1 MRLIVKKYEA
11 ILFAAVTIAA
21 LLTVSDVRRTEGVSG
36 YSDVGIQSSDSAR
49 PAGLVALTFDD
60 GPHSEY
66 TASLVGILKKY
77 GVEATFYL
85 VGKQIE
91 KYPELARG
99 LAESGFEIG
108 GHTYSH
114 DNLISLDDSRV
125 IYELE
130 KTRLLLKS
138 HASVEA
144 YTFRPPGGRYDD
156 RVRRIAEGMGY
167 KMVLWDVIPK
177 DHEDLSSD
185 TIALRVIQGV
195 KANRGGIVLLH
206 SGRMPTMEALNI
218 VIPAL
223 RSEGFEFAT
232 ISRYLSIHNQ
242 EKPGYNQEKRAIIK
256 KNGL

>member
-11 ILFAAVTIAA
+11 ILFAAVVIAA
-21 LLTVSDVRRTEGVSG
+21 VLTVSDVRRTEGVSG
-36 YSDVGIQSSDSAR
+36 YSDVGLQPSDSAR
-49 PAGLVALTFDD
+49 PFGGMVALTFDD
-60 GPHSEY
+60 GPHLGY
-66 TASLVGILKKY
+66 TASLVGALKKY
-77 GVEATFYL
+77 GVDATFYL

-91 KYPELARG
+91 KHPELAAD

-114 DNLISLDDSRV
+114 DNLVSLDDSRV

-138 HASVEA
+138 YASVEA

-177 DHEDLSSD
+177 DHENISSD
-185 TIALRVIQGV
+185 TVALRVIQGV

-206 SGRMPTMEALNI
+206 SGRTPTTEALNI
-218 VIPAL
+218 IIPAL
-223 RSEGFEFAT
+223 RSEGFEFVT
-232 ISRYLSIHNQ
+232 ISRYYQSIT
-242 EKPGYNQEKRAIIK
+242 K
-256 KNGL
+256 KDGL